1 MVAAVVPVVGGQFG
15 RFLIL
20 NVCLLREL
28 TGQRVEH
35 LAARNRRRK
44 SWLFTVHLPAETAVG
59 SKPVT
64 LAVSF
69 SPAVP
74 KEQT

>member
-1 MVAAVVPVVGGQFG
+1 VGGQFG

-35 LAARNRRRK
+35 LAARK
-44 SWLFTVHLPAETAVG
+44 
-59 SKPVT
+59 
-64 LAVSF
+64 
-69 SPAVP
+69 
-74 KEQT
+74 

>member
-1 MVAAVVPVVGGQFG
+1 MMRTNAWNLEMIHEKKRAARRSATPANGTDSLMVAAVVPVVGGQFG

-35 LAARNRRRK
+35 LAARK
-44 SWLFTVHLPAETAVG
+44 
-59 SKPVT
+59 
-64 LAVSF
+64 
-69 SPAVP
+69 
-74 KEQT
+74 